1 MLKLAYNKVV
11 NYVSTTPCNS
21 NRAVLQSL
29 LLGMSDNNG
38 SLVSLTIGST
48 ITGEPGSPANVENIG
63 TQTKPILQFTIPR
76 GADGYTPE
84 IGDNENWY
92 INGVDTGKPSRGESG
107 SNDIVLAST
116 TDIDNFFI

>member
-48 ITGEPGSPANVENIG
+48 ITGEPGSSAKVENIG
-63 TQTKPILQFTIPR
+63 R
-76 GADGYTPE
+76 
-84 IGDNENWY
+84 
-92 INGVDTGKPSRGESG
+92 
-107 SNDIVLAST
+107 
-116 TDIDNFFI
+116 

>member
-1 MLKLAYNKVV
+1 MAYNKVV

-48 ITGEPGSPANVENIG
+48 ITGEPGSPAKVENVG

-107 SNDIVLAST
+107 INDIVLAST

>member
-1 MLKLAYNKVV
+1 MAYNKVV

-29 LLGMSDNNG
+29 LLGMSESNG
-38 SLVSLTIGST
+38 SLVSLKIGTT
-48 ITGEPGSPANVENIG
+48 ITGEPNTSAKVENIG
-63 TQTKPILQFTIPR
+63 TDLEPILQFTIPR
-76 GADGYTPE
+76 GANGYTPE

-107 SNDIVLAST
+107 NSDILLAT
-116 TDIDNFFI
+116 VADIDNFFN

>member
-1 MLKLAYNKVV
+1 MAYNKVV

-48 ITGEPGSPANVENIG
+48 ITGEPGSSAKVENVG

-107 SNDIVLAST
+107 INDIVLAST